1 MNTSLKLPFIVEA
14 DPDPEQFQR
23 ILPRFPNWEKSF
35 VSGPESP
42 LYETSHWEN
51 PKDKSLVLTIARF
64 KGAALG
70 PPGHVH
76 GGATAGIID
85 EVMGICVWHQ
95 GEKAVTQELE
105 LRYLKPV
112 PLQIEALIYTRI
124 IHTFAKTVEVHAT
137 LYDQKKIPRVSA
149 RGIFH
154 RLSDQQLAKFKP

>member
-1 MNTSLKLPFIVEA
+1 MSILKTHLFLVDASPA
-14 DPDPEQFQR
+14 PDTFKR

-35 VSGPESP
+35 VSGPDSP

-51 PKDKSLVLTIARF
+51 PDDSTLVLTLAKF

-95 GEKAVTQELE
+95 GVKGVTQELE

-112 PLQIEALIYTRI
+112 PLQIEAMIYTRI
-124 IHTFAKTVEVHAT
+124 FKMNEKTVEVHST
-137 LYDQKKIPRVSA
+137 LYDQKKTPRVSA
-149 RGIFH
+149 RGVFH
-154 RLSDQQLAKFKP
+154 RLSDEQLAKFKP